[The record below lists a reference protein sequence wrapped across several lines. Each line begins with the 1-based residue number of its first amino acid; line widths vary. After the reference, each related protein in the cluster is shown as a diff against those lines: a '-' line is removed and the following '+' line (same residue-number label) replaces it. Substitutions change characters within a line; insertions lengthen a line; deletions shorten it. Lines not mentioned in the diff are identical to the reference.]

1 LGQASETGVDPM
13 NAMSDSV
20 SQIFDRYLDQPP
32 TLPVALRRRVE
43 HASEG
48 EIIQLYALADL
59 DASLRLCQIWV
70 TLTPNYLAVIRAAD
84 HRVDEYIR
92 VLSRKRLEKIVEQPG
107 LSCTV
112 VHLLAKGE
120 EHPFATI
127 RYTHRQRGAMGH
139 LLYVLEQQINGR
151 PIEFAPSDQLYQ
163 EAVARPIREAQA
175 SVNSNRLAIVWR
187 LLGYLRPYR
196 AQVTLG
202 MLGATLMTMARL
214 LPPLLT
220 AQVVDRVIQP
230 FQGGTLIL
238 NRAWPLALTLLGGL
252 TASLVLQECA
262 AWVRLRMMA
271 VLGEHVARDLR
282 TEMYD
287 HLHKLSV
294 SYFSS
299 KQTGSIISRVGSDSD
314 RIWDFI
320 AFGVVELSLSFFLL
334 IGLSAVL
341 IVLDWRLGL
350 VMTVP
355 LPILLYLIYRN
366 GRTMHFFFLR
376 AWRKWSNLTD
386 ALSDVVPGIRVVK
399 AFDQAEHEK
408 RRFGQRNEDFTDEC
422 FRIHHVWTGFWP
434 ILMLLV
440 HSMTILTWAFA
451 LPRLLANGIPDLS
464 TGTFVAFLLYMSMY
478 FYPIEIIGQ
487 MARLLNRALSSAHR
501 IFDLLDTEP
510 QLTEREDGVK
520 LAPLRGEIEFRE
532 VTFGY
537 DAVRQIIKGVSFRIE
552 AGELVGLVGP
562 SGSGKTTL
570 ANLLVRFF
578 DVTGGEIRI
587 DGVPLRELAL
597 GAFRRQVGMVL
608 QDPFLF
614 HGTIIDNIRYGV
626 PEAVLSDVISAS
638 RAANA
643 HDFIC
648 RLPNGY
654 DTVVGERGHTLSGGE
669 RQRVSIARAILHD
682 PRILILDEATSSV
695 DTETEHQIQEALN
708 RLIAGRTV
716 VAIAHRLSTLRRA
729 TRLLVIKEGRLIEQ
743 GTHTQLLQIPNG
755 VYRRLHD
762 MQIQLN
768 EVRAI

>member
-1 LGQASETGVDPM
+1 
-13 NAMSDSV
+13 MSDPV
-20 SQIFDRYLDQPP
+20 SQIFDRYLDQPQ
-32 TLPVALRRRVE
+32 TLPGAVRSRVE
-43 HASEG
+43 QACEG
-48 EIIQLYALADL
+48 EVIQLYALADL
-59 DASLRLCQIWV
+59 DTSLRLCQIWV
-70 TLTPNYLAVIRAAD
+70 TLTTNHLAVIRVAD
-84 HRVDEYIR
+84 RYVDEQMKVVPR
-92 VLSRKRLEKIVEQPG
+92 ARLAKIVEQPG

-112 VHLLAKGE
+112 VHLLVRDE
-120 EHPFATI
+120 EHPSTTV
-127 RYTHRQRGAMGH
+127 RYSHRQRGAIGH
-139 LLYVLEQQINGR
+139 LLYVLYQQLNGR
-151 PIEFAPSDQLYQ
+151 PLEFTPSDERYR
-163 EAVARPIREAQA
+163 EAIVRPIREAQA
-175 SVNSNRLAIVWR
+175 SVSGNRLAIVWR

-196 AQVTLG
+196 GQVVLG
-202 MLGATLMTMARL
+202 MFGAVIMTLARL
-214 LPPLLT
+214 LPPFFT
-220 AQVVDRVIQP
+220 GQVVDQVIQP
-230 FQGGTLIL
+230 FRGGTLRL
-238 NRAWPLALTLLGGL
+238 AQAWPLALALLGGL
-252 TASLVLQECA
+252 AVTLILQECA
-262 AWVRLRMMA
+262 AWVRLRTMA

-282 TEMYD
+282 TQMYD

-294 SYFSS
+294 GYFSS

-320 AFGVVELSLSFFLL
+320 AFGVVELSLSFLLL

-355 LPILLYLIYRN
+355 LPILLFLIYRN
-366 GRTMHFFFLR
+366 GRAMHGFFLR

-408 RRFGQRNEDFTDEC
+408 RRFGERNEDFTDEC

-440 HSMTILTWAFA
+440 HSLTILTWVFA
-451 LPRLLANGIPDLS
+451 LPRLLAHGTADLS
-464 TGTFVAFLLYMSMY
+464 IGTFVAFLLYMGMF

-487 MARLLNRALSSAHR
+487 MSRLLNRALSSAHR
-501 IFDLLDTEP
+501 IFNLLDTEP
-510 QLTEREDGVK
+510 QLAERQNGRK
-520 LAPLRGEIEFRE
+520 LVPLRGEIEFRE

-537 DAVRQIIKGVSFRIE
+537 DAARQIIKNISFRIE
-552 AGELVGLVGP
+552 PGELVGLVGP
-562 SGSGKTTL
+562 SGSGKSTL
-570 ANLLVRFF
+570 VNLLVRFY

-587 DGVPLRELAL
+587 DGVPLQELAL

-614 HGTIIDNIRYGV
+614 HGTIIENIRYGV
-626 PEAVLSDVISAS
+626 PEALQNDVISAA
-638 RAANA
+638 RTANA

-654 DTVVGERGHTLSGGE
+654 DTIVGERGHTLSGGE

-716 VAIAHRLSTLRRA
+716 VAIAHRLSTLKRA
-729 TRLLVIKEGRLIEQ
+729 TRLLVVKEGRLIEQ
-743 GTHTQLLQIPNG
+743 GTHAQLLEIPNG

-768 EVRAI
+768 EVHAI

>member
-1 LGQASETGVDPM
+1 MATHWQL
-13 NAMSDSV
+13 AMSDSI
-20 SQIFDRYLDQPP
+20 SQIFDRYLDQPA
-32 TLPVALRRRVE
+32 TLPTEVRRRIE
-43 HASEG
+43 RACKG

-59 DASLRLCQIWV
+59 DASLRLCQTWV
-70 TLTPNYLAVIRAAD
+70 TLTANYLAVSRIAD
-84 HRVDEYIR
+84 QHIDENIR
-92 VLSRKRLEKIVEQPG
+92 VIPRSLVEKVSEQPG
-107 LSCTV
+107 LSCTIA
-112 VHLLAKGE
+112 HFLQRNME
-120 EHPFATI
+120 YPFTTI
-127 RYTHRQRGAMGH
+127 RFSHRQRGAIGH
-139 LLYVLEQQINGR
+139 LLYVLDQQLQGR
-151 PIEFAPSDQLYQ
+151 TLEFAPSDDHYR

-175 SVNSNRLAIVWR
+175 SVSGNRLAIVWR

-196 AQVTLG
+196 AQVAVG
-202 MLGATLMTMARL
+202 MLGAAIMTLARL
-214 LPPLLT
+214 LPPFFT

-230 FQGGTLIL
+230 FQAGALAMD
-238 NRAWPLALTLLGGL
+238 RAWPLALTLLGGL
-252 TASLVLQECA
+252 TVTLILQECA
-262 AWVRLRMMA
+262 AWVRLRTMA

-320 AFGVVELSLSFFLL
+320 AFGVVELSLSFLLL

-341 IVLDWRLGL
+341 IALDWRLGL

-355 LPILLYLIYRN
+355 LPILLTLIYRN
-366 GRTMHFFFLR
+366 GRIMHGFFLR

-399 AFDQAEHEK
+399 AFNQAEHEK
-408 RRFGQRNEDFTDEC
+408 IRFGERNEDFTDEC
-422 FRIHHVWTGFWP
+422 FRIHHLWTGFWP

-440 HSMTILTWAFA
+440 HSMVLLTWVFA
-451 LPRLLANGIPDLS
+451 LPRLLGPSSSDLS
-464 TGTFVAFLLYMSMY
+464 IGTFVAFLLYMGMY
-478 FYPIEIIGQ
+478 IYPIEIIGQ
-487 MARLLNRALSSAHR
+487 MSRLLNRALSSAHR

-510 QLTEREDGVK
+510 QLEEQADGVE
-520 LAPLRGEIEFRE
+520 LSPVRGEIEFRD

-537 DAVRQIIKGVSFRIE
+537 DAVRQIIKGVSFRIR

-570 ANLLVRFF
+570 VNLLVRFY

-587 DGVPLRELAL
+587 DGVPLRRLAL
-597 GAFRRQVGMVL
+597 GSFRRQVGMVL

-614 HGTIIDNIRYGV
+614 HGTIIDNIRYGL
-626 PEAVLSDVISAS
+626 PEAPRSEVISAA

-648 RLPNGY
+648 RLSNGY
-654 DTVVGERGHTLSGGE
+654 DTVVGEHGHTLSGGE

-682 PRILILDEATSSV
+682 PKILILDEATSSV

-708 RLIAGRTV
+708 RLVAGRTV
-716 VAIAHRLSTLRRA
+716 IAIAHRLSTLKRA
-729 TRLLVIKEGRLIEQ
+729 TRLFVLKEGRLIEE
-743 GTHTQLLQIPNG
+743 GTHSELLQIADG
-755 VYRRLHD
+755 VYHRLHH
-762 MQIQLN
+762 MQVELN
-768 EVRAI
+768 EAHAI

>member
-1 LGQASETGVDPM
+1 
-13 NAMSDSV
+13 MSDSI
-20 SQIFDRYLDQPP
+20 SQIFEHYLDQPA
-32 TLPVALRRRVE
+32 TLPSEVRRRIE
-43 HASEG
+43 RACQG

-59 DASLRLCQIWV
+59 DSSLRLCQTWV
-70 TLTPNYLAVIRAAD
+70 TLTANHLAVCRVAD
-84 HRVDEYIR
+84 QNIDENIR
-92 VLSRKRLEKIVEQPG
+92 VVQRSLIEKISEQPG
-107 LSCTV
+107 LSCTI
-112 VHLLAKGE
+112 VHFWQRDT
-120 EHPFATI
+120 EHPFTTV
-127 RYTHRQRGAMGH
+127 RFTHRQRGAIGH
-139 LLYVLEQQINGR
+139 LLYVLDQQFRGR
-151 PIEFAPSDQLYQ
+151 HLEFAPSDDRYR
-163 EAVARPIREAQA
+163 EAVVRPIKEAQA
-175 SVNSNRLAIVWR
+175 AVSGNRLAIVWR

-196 AQVTLG
+196 VQVTIG
-202 MLGATLMTMARL
+202 MLGAAVMTLARL
-214 LPPLLT
+214 LPPFFT

-230 FQGGTLIL
+230 FQGGALVAE
-238 NRAWPLALTLLGGL
+238 RAWPLALTLLGGL
-252 TASLVLQECA
+252 TVTLILQECA
-262 AWVRLRMMA
+262 AWVRLRTMA

-320 AFGVVELSLSFFLL
+320 AFGVVELSLSFLLL
-334 IGLSAVL
+334 IGLSVVL
-341 IVLDWRLGL
+341 IGLDWRLGL

-355 LPILLYLIYRN
+355 LPILLGLIYRN
-366 GRTMHFFFLR
+366 GRVMHGFFLR

-408 RRFGQRNEDFTDEC
+408 IRFGGRNEDFTDEC
-422 FRIHHVWTGFWP
+422 FRIHHIWTGFWP

-440 HSMTILTWAFA
+440 HSMVILTWVFA
-451 LPRLLANGIPDLS
+451 LPRLLGGATSSDLS
-464 TGTFVAFLLYMSMY
+464 IGTFVAFLLYMGMY
-478 FYPIEIIGQ
+478 IYPIEIIGQ
-487 MARLLNRALSSAHR
+487 MSRLLNRALSSAHR

-510 QLTEREDGVK
+510 QLAEQPDGVE
-520 LAPLRGEIEFRE
+520 LAPVRGEIEFRE

-570 ANLLVRFF
+570 INLLVRFY

-587 DGVPLRELAL
+587 DGVPLQRLAL
-597 GAFRRQVGMVL
+597 GSFRRQVGMVL

-614 HGTIIDNIRYGV
+614 HGTIIENIRYGL
-626 PEAVLSDVISAS
+626 PEASLSEVIAAA

-695 DTETEHQIQEALN
+695 DTEAEHQIQEALN
-708 RLIAGRTV
+708 RLVAGRTV
-716 VAIAHRLSTLRRA
+716 IAIAHRLSTLKRA
-729 TRLLVIKEGRLIEQ
+729 TRLFVLKEGRLIEQ
-743 GTHTQLLQIPNG
+743 GTHLDLLQIPG
-755 VYRRLHD
+755 GTYQRLHR
-762 MQIQLN
+762 MQVELN
-768 EVRAI
+768 EAHAI

>member
-1 LGQASETGVDPM
+1 
-13 NAMSDSV
+13 MSDSV

-70 TLTPNYLAVIRAAD
+70 TLTPNYLAVIRA
-84 HRVDEYIR
+84 
-92 VLSRKRLEKIVEQPG
+92 
-107 LSCTV
+107 
-112 VHLLAKGE
+112 
-120 EHPFATI
+120 
-127 RYTHRQRGAMGH
+127 
-139 LLYVLEQQINGR
+139 
-151 PIEFAPSDQLYQ
+151 
-163 EAVARPIREAQA
+163 
-175 SVNSNRLAIVWR
+175 
-187 LLGYLRPYR
+187 
-196 AQVTLG
+196 
-202 MLGATLMTMARL
+202 
-214 LPPLLT
+214 
-220 AQVVDRVIQP
+220 
-230 FQGGTLIL
+230 
-238 NRAWPLALTLLGGL
+238 
-252 TASLVLQECA
+252 
-262 AWVRLRMMA
+262 
-271 VLGEHVARDLR
+271 
-282 TEMYD
+282 
-287 HLHKLSV
+287 
-294 SYFSS
+294 
-299 KQTGSIISRVGSDSD
+299 
-314 RIWDFI
+314 
-320 AFGVVELSLSFFLL
+320 
-334 IGLSAVL
+334 VL

-355 LPILLYLIYRN
+355 LPILLFLIYRN

-408 RRFGQRNEDFTDEC
+408 RRFSQRNEDFTDEC

-578 DVTGGEIRI
+578 DVTGGRDSDRWSTPPRTGARSFPAPGRNGPSGPVLIPRHNHRQY
-587 DGVPLRELAL
+587 PLRC
-597 GAFRRQVGMVL
+597 
-608 QDPFLF
+608 
-614 HGTIIDNIRYGV
+614 
-626 PEAVLSDVISAS
+626 S
-638 RAANA
+638 RGSLKRC
-643 HDFIC
+643 DF
-648 RLPNGY
+648 RLP
-654 DTVVGERGHTLSGGE
+654 
-669 RQRVSIARAILHD
+669 
-682 PRILILDEATSSV
+682 SS
-695 DTETEHQIQEALN
+695 
-708 RLIAGRTV
+708 
-716 VAIAHRLSTLRRA
+716 
-729 TRLLVIKEGRLIEQ
+729 
-743 GTHTQLLQIPNG
+743 
-755 VYRRLHD
+755 
-762 MQIQLN
+762 
-768 EVRAI
+768 

>member
-1 LGQASETGVDPM
+1 
-13 NAMSDSV
+13 MSGAAV
-20 SQIFDRYLDQPP
+20 M
-32 TLPVALRRRVE
+32 TL
-43 HASEG
+43 
-48 EIIQLYALADL
+48 
-59 DASLRLCQIWV
+59 
-70 TLTPNYLAVIRAAD
+70 
-84 HRVDEYIR
+84 
-92 VLSRKRLEKIVEQPG
+92 
-107 LSCTV
+107 
-112 VHLLAKGE
+112 
-120 EHPFATI
+120 
-127 RYTHRQRGAMGH
+127 
-139 LLYVLEQQINGR
+139 
-151 PIEFAPSDQLYQ
+151 
-163 EAVARPIREAQA
+163 
-175 SVNSNRLAIVWR
+175 
-187 LLGYLRPYR
+187 
-196 AQVTLG
+196 
-202 MLGATLMTMARL
+202 ARL
-214 LPPLLT
+214 LPPFFT
-220 AQVVDRVIQP
+220 GQVVDQVIQP
-230 FQGGTLIL
+230 FQGGTLPL
-238 NRAWPLALTLLGGL
+238 TQAWPLALTLLGGL
-252 TASLVLQECA
+252 TATLIFQECA
-262 AWVRLRMMA
+262 AWVRLRTMA

-282 TEMYD
+282 TQMYD

-320 AFGVVELSLSFFLL
+320 AFGVVELSLSFLLL

-355 LPILLYLIYRN
+355 LPILLVLIYRN
-366 GRTMHFFFLR
+366 GRIMHGFFLR

-408 RRFGQRNEDFTDEC
+408 RRFGDRNEDFTDEC

-440 HSMTILTWAFA
+440 HSMTILTWVFA
-451 LPRLLANGIPDLS
+451 LPRLLAHGTVDLS
-464 TGTFVAFLLYMSMY
+464 IGTFVAFLLYMGMF

-487 MARLLNRALSSAHR
+487 MSRLLNRALSSAHR

-510 QLTEREDGVK
+510 QLTERRDGAQ
-520 LAPLRGEIEFRE
+520 LEPLRGAIEFRE

-537 DAVRQIIKGVSFRIE
+537 DAVGQIIKGVSFRIE
-552 AGELVGLVGP
+552 PGELIGLVGP

-570 ANLLVRFF
+570 ANLLVRFY

-587 DGVPLRELAL
+587 DGVPLPELAL

-614 HGTIIDNIRYGV
+614 HGTIMENIRYGV
-626 PEAVLSDVISAS
+626 PEALLSDVIAAA

-648 RLPNGY
+648 RLASGY

-669 RQRVSIARAILHD
+669 RQRVSIARAILHN

-716 VAIAHRLSTLRRA
+716 VAIAHRLSTLKRA
-729 TRLLVIKEGRLIEQ
+729 TRLLVLKEGRLIEQ
-743 GTHTQLLQIPNG
+743 GTHAQLLEIPNG

-768 EVRAI
+768 EVHAI

>member
-1 LGQASETGVDPM
+1 
-13 NAMSDSV
+13 MSDPI
-20 SQIFDRYLDQPP
+20 SQIFDRYLDQPS
-32 TLPVALRRRVE
+32 TLPVEVRRRVE
-43 HASEG
+43 QACRG
-48 EIIQLYALADL
+48 EVIQLYALVDL

-70 TLTPNYLAVIRAAD
+70 TLTANYLAVIRMAD
-84 HRVDEYIR
+84 RRVDEHIKVVPR
-92 VLSRKRLEKIVEQPG
+92 IHLEKIIEQPG

-112 VHLLAKGE
+112 VHFLERDE
-120 EHPFATI
+120 EHPFVTI
-127 RYTHRQRGAMGH
+127 RYTHRQRGAIGH
-139 LLYVLEQQINGR
+139 LLYVLDQQLNGR
-151 PIEFAPSDQLYQ
+151 ALVFGSSDEHYR
-163 EAVARPIREAQA
+163 EAIARPIKEAQA
-175 SVNSNRLAIVWR
+175 SVSGNRLAIVWR

-196 AQVTLG
+196 GQVALG
-202 MLGATLMTMARL
+202 MSGAAVMTLARL
-214 LPPLLT
+214 LPPFFT
-220 AQVVDRVIQP
+220 GQVLDQVIQP
-230 FQGGTLIL
+230 FQKGALPL
-238 NRAWPLALTLLGGL
+238 AQAWPLALTLLSGL
-252 TASLVLQECA
+252 TVTLVLQECA
-262 AWVRLRMMA
+262 AWVRLRTMA

-282 TEMYD
+282 TQMYD

-320 AFGVVELSLSFFLL
+320 AFGVVELSLSFLLL

-341 IVLDWRLGL
+341 IALDWRLGL

-355 LPILLYLIYRN
+355 LPILLVLIYRN
-366 GRTMHFFFLR
+366 GRVMHGFFLR

-408 RRFGQRNEDFTDEC
+408 RRFGERNEDFTDEC

-440 HSMTILTWAFA
+440 HSMTILTWVFA
-451 LPRLLANGIPDLS
+451 LPRLLTHATADLS
-464 TGTFVAFLLYMSMY
+464 IGTFVAFLLYMGMF

-487 MARLLNRALSSAHR
+487 MSRLLNRALSSAHR

-510 QLTEREDGVK
+510 QLIERRDGVQ
-520 LAPLRGEIEFRE
+520 LSPLQGAIEFRD

-537 DAVRQIIKGVSFRIE
+537 DAVRQIVKGVSFHIE
-552 AGELVGLVGP
+552 PGELVGLVGP

-570 ANLLVRFF
+570 VNLLVRFY
-578 DVTGGEIRI
+578 DVTGGEIRV
-587 DGVPLRELAL
+587 DGVPLPQLAL

-614 HGTIIDNIRYGV
+614 HGTIMENIRYGV
-626 PEAVLSDVISAS
+626 PEALLSEVITAA

-654 DTVVGERGHTLSGGE
+654 DTVAGERGHTLSGGE
-669 RQRVSIARAILHD
+669 RQRVSIARAILHN

-716 VAIAHRLSTLRRA
+716 IAIAHRLSTLKRA
-729 TRLLVIKEGRLIEQ
+729 TRLLVLKEGRLIEQ
-743 GTHTQLLQIPNG
+743 GTHAQLLEIPNG
-755 VYRRLHD
+755 VYRRLHQ
-762 MQIQLN
+762 MQIQLD
-768 EVRAI
+768 EVHVI

>member
-1 LGQASETGVDPM
+1 
-13 NAMSDSV
+13 MSDPV

-32 TLPVALRRRVE
+32 TLPVQVRCRVE
-43 HASEG
+43 QACQG

-70 TLTPNYLAVIRAAD
+70 TLTANHLAVIRVAD
-84 HRVDEYIR
+84 RHLDEHIR
-92 VLSRKRLEKIVEQPG
+92 VISRKLLEKIIEQPG

-112 VHLLAKGE
+112 VHLLERDE
-120 EHPFATI
+120 EHPFVTI

-139 LLYVLEQQINGR
+139 LLYVLDQQLNGR
-151 PIEFAPSDQLYQ
+151 TLEFAPSDERYR
-163 EAVARPIREAQA
+163 EAIVRPIREAQA
-175 SVNSNRLAIVWR
+175 SVSGNRLAIVWR

-196 AQVTLG
+196 VQVALG
-202 MLGATLMTMARL
+202 MSGATVMTLARL
-214 LPPLLT
+214 LPPFFT
-220 AQVVDRVIQP
+220 GQVVDQVIQP
-230 FQGGTLIL
+230 FQGGTLPL
-238 NRAWPLALTLLGGL
+238 SQAWPLALALLGGL
-252 TASLVLQECA
+252 TATLIFQECA
-262 AWVRLRMMA
+262 AWVRLRTMA

-282 TEMYD
+282 TQMYD

-320 AFGVVELSLSFFLL
+320 AFGVVELSLSFLLL

-355 LPILLYLIYRN
+355 LPILLVLIYRN
-366 GRTMHFFFLR
+366 GRIMHGFFLR

-408 RRFGQRNEDFTDEC
+408 RRFGDRNEDFTDEC

-440 HSMTILTWAFA
+440 HSMTILTWVFA
-451 LPRLLANGIPDLS
+451 LPRLLAHGTVDLS
-464 TGTFVAFLLYMSMY
+464 IGTFVAFLLYMGMF

-487 MARLLNRALSSAHR
+487 MSRLLNRALSSAHR

-510 QLTEREDGVK
+510 QLAERHNGAQLK
-520 LAPLRGEIEFRE
+520 PLRGAIEFRE

-552 AGELVGLVGP
+552 PGELIGLVGP

-570 ANLLVRFF
+570 ANLLVRFY
-578 DVTGGEIRI
+578 DVTGGEIRL
-587 DGVPLRELAL
+587 DGVPLPELAL

-614 HGTIIDNIRYGV
+614 HGTIMENIRYGV
-626 PEAVLSDVISAS
+626 PEALLSDVIAAA

-648 RLPNGY
+648 RLASGY

-669 RQRVSIARAILHD
+669 RQRVSIARAILHN

-716 VAIAHRLSTLRRA
+716 VAIAHRLSTLKRA
-729 TRLLVIKEGRLIEQ
+729 TRLLVLKEGRLIEQ
-743 GTHTQLLQIPNG
+743 GTHAQLLEIPNG

-768 EVRAI
+768 EVHAI

>member
-1 LGQASETGVDPM
+1 
-13 NAMSDSV
+13 MSDPL
-20 SQIFDRYLDQPP
+20 SQIFDRYLDQPS
-32 TLPVALRRRVE
+32 TLPVEVRRRVE
-43 HASEG
+43 QACQG
-48 EIIQLYALADL
+48 ETIQLYALADL
-59 DASLRLCQIWV
+59 DVSLRLCQTWV
-70 TLTPNYLAVIRAAD
+70 TLSANHLAVIRMAD
-84 HRVDEYIR
+84 RWVDEHIR
-92 VLSRKRLEKIVEQPG
+92 IVPRVRLAKIIEQPG

-112 VHLLAKGE
+112 VHLLEKNE
-120 EHPFATI
+120 EQPFVTI
-127 RYTHRQRGAMGH
+127 RYTHRQRGAIGH
-139 LLYVLEQQINGR
+139 LLYVLDQQLNGR
-151 PIEFAPSDQLYQ
+151 SLECGPSDEHYRQ
-163 EAVARPIREAQA
+163 AIVRPIKEAQA

-196 AQVTLG
+196 AQVVLG
-202 MLGATLMTMARL
+202 MSGAAVMTLARL
-214 LPPLLT
+214 LPPFFT
-220 AQVVDRVIQP
+220 GQVLDRVIQP
-230 FQGGTLIL
+230 FQTGALPLTQ
-238 NRAWPLALTLLGGL
+238 AWPFSLILLGGL
-252 TASLVLQECA
+252 TLTLILQECA
-262 AWVRLRMMA
+262 AWVRLRTMA

-282 TEMYD
+282 TQMYD

-320 AFGVVELSLSFFLL
+320 AFGVVELSLSFLLL

-341 IVLDWRLGL
+341 ILLDWRLGL
-350 VMTVP
+350 VMTLP
-355 LPILLYLIYRN
+355 LPILLVLIYRN
-366 GRTMHFFFLR
+366 GRVMHGFFLR

-440 HSMTILTWAFA
+440 HSMTVLTWVFA
-451 LPRLLANGIPDLS
+451 LPRLLTHQTTDLS
-464 TGTFVAFLLYMSMY
+464 VGTFVAFLLYMGMF

-487 MARLLNRALSSAHR
+487 MSRLLNRALSSAHR

-510 QLTEREDGVK
+510 QLAERNEGVH
-520 LAPLRGEIEFRE
+520 LTPLRGAIEFRE

-552 AGELVGLVGP
+552 PGELIGLVGP

-570 ANLLVRFF
+570 ANLLVRFY
-578 DVTGGEIRI
+578 DVTGGEISV
-587 DGVPLRELAL
+587 DGVPVQRLAL

-614 HGTIIDNIRYGV
+614 HGTLMENIRYGV
-626 PEAVLSDVISAS
+626 PQALLSDVIAAA

-669 RQRVSIARAILHD
+669 RQRVSIARAILHN

-716 VAIAHRLSTLRRA
+716 IAIAHRLSTLKRA
-729 TRLLVIKEGRLIEQ
+729 TRLLVLKEGRLIEQ
-743 GTHTQLLQIPNG
+743 GTHAELLEVPNG
-755 VYRRLHD
+755 VYRRLHE

-768 EVRAI
+768 EVHVI

>member
-1 LGQASETGVDPM
+1 
-13 NAMSDSV
+13 MSDSA
-20 SQIFDRYLDQPP
+20 SQIFDRYLDQPL
-32 TLPVALRRRVE
+32 TLPVTLRRRVE
-43 HASEG
+43 HASQG

-70 TLTPNYLAVIRAAD
+70 TLTANYLAVIQTAD
-84 HRVDEYIR
+84 HRVDEHIR
-92 VLSRKRLEKIVEQPG
+92 VLARARLEKIVEQPG

-112 VHLLAKGE
+112 IHLLAKDE
-120 EHPFATI
+120 EHPFATV

-139 LLYVLEQQINGR
+139 LLYLLEQQINGR
-151 PIEFAPSDQLYQ
+151 PIEFTPSDELYR
-163 EAVARPIREAQA
+163 EAVVRPIREAQA

-196 AQVTLG
+196 TQMTLG
-202 MLGATLMTMARL
+202 MLGATVMTLARL
-214 LPPLLT
+214 LPPFFT
-220 AQVVDRVIQP
+220 GQVVDHVIQP
-230 FQGGTLIL
+230 FQGGPLML
-238 NRAWPLALTLLGGL
+238 SRAWPLALALLGGL

-282 TEMYD
+282 TEMYA

-341 IVLDWRLGL
+341 IALDWRLGL

-355 LPILLYLIYRN
+355 LPILLFLIYRN
-366 GRTMHFFFLR
+366 GRIMHGFFLR

-408 RRFGQRNEDFTDEC
+408 RRFGERNEDFTDEC

-440 HSMTILTWAFA
+440 HSMTIFTWAFA

-478 FYPIEIIGQ
+478 AYPIEIIGQ
-487 MARLLNRALSSAHR
+487 MSRLLNRALSSAHR

-510 QLTEREDGVK
+510 QLVEREDGVK
-520 LAPLRGEIEFRE
+520 LVPLRGEIEFRE

-552 AGELVGLVGP
+552 PGELVGLVGP

-570 ANLLVRFF
+570 VNLLVRFF
-578 DVTGGEIRI
+578 DATGGEIRI

-608 QDPFLF
+608 QDPFLL
-614 HGTIIDNIRYGV
+614 HGTIMDNIRYGV
-626 PEAVLSDVISAS
+626 PEAKLSDVISAS

-648 RLPNGY
+648 RLANGY

-669 RQRVSIARAILHD
+669 RQRVSIARAILHN

-729 TRLLVIKEGRLIEQ
+729 TKLLVIKEGRLIEQ
-743 GTHTQLLQIPNG
+743 GTHKQLLQIPHG

-768 EVRAI
+768 EVHAI

>member
-1 LGQASETGVDPM
+1 
-13 NAMSDSV
+13 MSDPI
-20 SQIFDRYLDQPP
+20 SQIFDRYLDQPS
-32 TLPVALRRRVE
+32 TLPAEVRGRVE
-43 HASEG
+43 QACRG
-48 EIIQLYALADL
+48 EIIQLYALVDL
-59 DASLRLCQIWV
+59 DGSLRLCQSWV
-70 TLTPNYLAVIRAAD
+70 TLTANYLAVIRMAD
-84 HRVDEYIR
+84 RRVDERIKVVAR
-92 VLSRKRLEKIVEQPG
+92 IRLEKIIEQPG

-112 VHLLAKGE
+112 VHFLE
-120 EHPFATI
+120 RDQEQPFVTI
-127 RYTHRQRGAMGH
+127 RYTHRQRGAISH
-139 LLYVLEQQINGR
+139 LLYVLDQQLNGR
-151 PIEFAPSDQLYQ
+151 PLEFGPSDEHYR
-163 EAVARPIREAQA
+163 EAIARPIKEAQA
-175 SVNSNRLAIVWR
+175 SVSGNRLAIVWR

-196 AQVTLG
+196 AQVALG
-202 MLGATLMTMARL
+202 MSGAAIMTLARL
-214 LPPLLT
+214 LPPFFT
-220 AQVVDRVIQP
+220 GQVLDQVIQP
-230 FQGGTLIL
+230 FQRRALPL
-238 NRAWPLALTLLGGL
+238 AQAWPLALTLLGGL
-252 TASLVLQECA
+252 AVTLILQEGA
-262 AWVRLRMMA
+262 AWVRLRTMA

-282 TEMYD
+282 TQMYD

-320 AFGVVELSLSFFLL
+320 AFGVVELSLSFLLL
-334 IGLSAVL
+334 IGLSTVL

-350 VMTVP
+350 VMTLP
-355 LPILLYLIYRN
+355 LPILLTLIYRN
-366 GRTMHFFFLR
+366 GTVMHGFFLR

-408 RRFGQRNEDFTDEC
+408 RRFGERNEDFTDEC

-440 HSMTILTWAFA
+440 HSMTILTWVFA
-451 LPRLLANGIPDLS
+451 LPRLLTQATPDLS
-464 TGTFVAFLLYMSMY
+464 VGTFVAFLLYMGMF

-487 MARLLNRALSSAHR
+487 MSRLLNRALSSAHR

-510 QLTEREDGVK
+510 QLTEPGEGLQLK
-520 LAPLRGEIEFRE
+520 PLQGAIEFRD

-537 DAVRQIIKGVSFRIE
+537 DAVRQIVKGVSFRIE
-552 AGELVGLVGP
+552 PGELVGLVGP

-570 ANLLVRFF
+570 INLLVRFY
-578 DVTGGEIRI
+578 DVTSGEIQV
-587 DGVPLRELAL
+587 DGVAIRQLAL

-614 HGTIIDNIRYGV
+614 HGTIIENIRYGV
-626 PEAVLSDVISAS
+626 PEALLSDVIAAA

-654 DTVVGERGHTLSGGE
+654 DTVVGERGHTVSGGE
-669 RQRVSIARAILHD
+669 RQRVSIARAILHS

-716 VAIAHRLSTLRRA
+716 IAIAHRLSTLKRA
-729 TRLLVIKEGRLIEQ
+729 TKLLVLKEGRLIEQ
-743 GTHTQLLQIPNG
+743 GTHAQLLKIPNG
-755 VYRRLHD
+755 VYRRLHQ

-768 EVRAI
+768 EVHHDWEDTYAATQQ